1 MARKKDVAN
10 VPRSPKAPWESYDPL
25 SVEVYGEPFEV
36 QLSVPKEEVAV
47 PDAEDVVKDVD
58 VEVPEAVEAD
68 ASGAVEAPTEVD
80 VSGAAP
86 IEAQELI
93 PDWVEGQVET
103 VAPEGDEEAIP
114 EAEPVVKEVVPRA
127 VRKSVASQQ
136 EEVIGTEEVD
146 MNEVDTPPDEKVMVP
161 TKITR
166 RRVVRR
172 RKMVK

>member
-1 MARKKDVAN
+1 MARKKEAVTM
-10 VPRSPKAPWESYDPL
+10 PSSPKAPWESYDPL
-25 SVEVYGEPFEV
+25 SAEVYGEPFEV
-36 QLSVPKEEVAV
+36 QLPSDEEVAV

-68 ASGAVEAPTEVD
+68 ASGAVDAPPEVD
-80 VSGAAP
+80 ISGAAP

-103 VAPEGDEEAIP
+103 VAPEGDDEAIP
-114 EAEPVVKEVVPRA
+114 EAEPSVKEVGPKA
-127 VRKSVASQQ
+127 VRKRVAS
-136 EEVIGTEEVD
+136 EPEKVVEPAKVEANG
-146 MNEVDTPPDEKVMVP
+146 VDTPPAEKVMVP

>member
-10 VPRSPKAPWESYDPL
+10 VPRSPKAPWDSYDPL
-25 SVEVYGEPFEV
+25 SREVYGEPFEV
-36 QLSVPKEEVAV
+36 QLPSGEEKAV
-47 PDAEDVVKDVD
+47 PGAQERSEAPVEQAPSGEKVD
-58 VEVPEAVEAD
+58 I
-68 ASGAVEAPTEVD
+68 SGAVEAPTEVD

-93 PDWVEGQVET
+93 PDWVEEQVET

-114 EAEPVVKEVVPRA
+114 EAEPVVKEVVPKA
-127 VRKSVASQQ
+127 VRKRVAS
-136 EEVIGTEEVD
+136 EPEKVVD
-146 MNEVDTPPDEKVMVP
+146 PAKVDVNGVDTPPDEKVMVP